1 MHPMSIIDEQLR
13 QELWH
18 GKQFP
23 VVVSMKNNEGHLQV
37 PPFNDDGVLQLV
49 QAIFESHSAQVA
61 PHGLHLG
68 VESVSR

>member
-1 MHPMSIIDEQLR
+1 MSIIDEQVR
-13 QELWH
+13 QELWQW
-18 GKQFP
+18 KQFP
-23 VVVSMKNNEGHLQV
+23 VFVSMKYNEGQVQV
-37 PPFNDDGVLQLV
+37 PPFNDAGVLQLV